1 MINKREINWNG
12 NEGVNSLFNEWPFF
26 SSHRK
31 RDLLSLLFWLGL
43 SSLVCQTLTI
53 RRIRERRRSASLSP
67 PHVDTISTPLSHW
80 LGCGFPCCYHLCV
93 YGRRWSRP
101 KCGFLTNKF
110 IGVGQ
115 FYDSN
120 RNFVWL
126 VKHTVIYIQ
135 SSKTLGFPRFR
146 KGGQNS
152 TCKNITN
159 IYNRKEQ
166 QPKEKSMYKYWCI
179 NGEGW
184 QIDSSKWLGDKFCT
198 SFALE
203 DFLIHPIDSQ
213 IKSHTIYLWRYF

>member
-1 MINKREINWNG
+1 MEKGVNGTEVKLIWLDLGWGSNCSVNIVITFGWAFWLNQQSISASQRFVIVRQLVWDEGGDRMINKREINWNG

-115 FYDSN
+115 F
-120 RNFVWL
+120 
-126 VKHTVIYIQ
+126 
-135 SSKTLGFPRFR
+135 
-146 KGGQNS
+146 
-152 TCKNITN
+152 
-159 IYNRKEQ
+159 
-166 QPKEKSMYKYWCI
+166 
-179 NGEGW
+179 
-184 QIDSSKWLGDKFCT
+184 
-198 SFALE
+198 
-203 DFLIHPIDSQ
+203 
-213 IKSHTIYLWRYF
+213 